1 MKTKLRGLLVL
12 TMLVV
17 FASCSKDE
25 IDQNDGVNQE
35 IDLSLVAKND
45 IQMSQGILNLVNDHR
60 LSIGLNPIIMDQ
72 AYASAY
78 AVDHTDYMIELSQI
92 NHDNFHIRSNG
103 LKDRGAERVGEN
115 VAYGY
120 DDAESV
126 VKSWLNSPSH
136 KEVIEGNYTHSGFGV
151 FQNAAGRY
159 FFTQLFYLKN

>member
-1 MKTKLRGLLVL
+1 MKTKLHGLIVL

-25 IDQNDGVNQE
+25 INENDAINQE
-35 IDLSLVAKND
+35 IDLSIVVKND
-45 IQMSQGILNLVNDHR
+45 VQMSQDILDLVNDHR
-60 LSIGLNPIIMDQ
+60 QSIGLNTLVMDQ

-92 NHDNFHIRSNG
+92 NHDNFHIRSKA
-103 LKDRGAERVGEN
+103 LKDRGAVRVGEN

-126 VKSWLNSPSH
+126 VNSWLNSPAH

-151 FQNAAGRY
+151 FKNDKNRY
-159 FFTQLFYLKN
+159 FFTQLFYLK